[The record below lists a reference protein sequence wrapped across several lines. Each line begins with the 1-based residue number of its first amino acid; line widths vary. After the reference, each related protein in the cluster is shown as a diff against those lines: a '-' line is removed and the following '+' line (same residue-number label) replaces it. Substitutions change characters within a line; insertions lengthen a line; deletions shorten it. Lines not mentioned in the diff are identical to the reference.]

1 MNDKTIICPQCRQ
14 SDKTY
19 KVSLLYLEGTERLN
33 HRETQNQP
41 ELNALIE
48 DLLPGGN
55 QPLAQSQLVARL
67 VKNLT
72 PPQGEKKVTRRLNP
86 DSTVIFFG
94 LIMLIVLYQVA
105 VSRSS
110 QAPILAVLLTGGL
123 LAYLLARKTVVQRY
137 AERVRHDQEETARVE
152 RAIGIWMRLHFC
164 GRDQCV
170 FDPDTDQFVSPED
183 IHRLLE

>member
-1 MNDKTIICPQCRQ
+1 MNNTPIICPQCRQ

-19 KVSLLYLEGTERLN
+19 KVSLLYLEGTERIN

-41 ELNALIE
+41 ELSALLK
-48 DLLPGGN
+48 DLAPGNGRLP
-55 QPLAQSQLVARL
+55 AQSQLVARL
-67 VKNLT
+67 VKSFT
-72 PPQGEKKVTRRLNP
+72 PPQGEKRVMRHLNP

-94 LIMLIVLYQVA
+94 LFMLIILYQVA
-105 VSRSS
+105 MNRSP
-110 QAPILAVLLTGGL
+110 QAPVLAVLLTGGL

-137 AERVRHDQEETARVE
+137 AERVHRDQEENARVE
-152 RAIGIWMRLHFC
+152 RAIGVWMRLHFC

-183 IHRLLE
+183 INRLLE